1 MSDPI
6 PGTMTAIEIEGGK
19 GEATALHPVQVETP
33 QPKAGEIL
41 IRVRAA
47 GVNRPDVKQ
56 REGSY
61 PPPPGASTI
70 LGLEVAGEVAVP
82 AGRWKVGD
90 RVCALLAGGGYAQYA
105 AVDARQALPIPG
117 DLDFVHAAAIPETA
131 FTVYVNMFEH
141 GGLQAGE
148 TVLVHGGNS
157 GIGVMAIQMAKA
169 FGAKV
174 IATARGAEKTEA
186 SILLGADQAI
196 DTTAEDFGALLK
208 NSVDVILDIVGASY
222 AASNMEALKPRGRLV
237 YISMVGGNDVSLPIF
252 TIMRK
257 QLVITGSTL
266 RPRTAD
272 EKARIAA
279 QVEQRVWPWIAAGAI
294 KSLVEQTFPL
304 ADAAKAHAWM
314 DDSHVGKCVLTV

>member
-1 MSDPI
+1 MSDAI
-6 PGTMTAIEIEGGK
+6 PAMMTAIEIEGGK
-19 GEATALHPVQVETP
+19 GEASALKAVSMPTPVA
-33 QPKAGEIL
+33 KDGEIL

-47 GVNRPDVKQ
+47 GVNRPDIKQ

-70 LGLEVAGEVAVP
+70 LGLEVAGEVAVA
-82 AGRWKVGD
+82 AGRWKAGD
-90 RVCALLAGGGYAQYA
+90 RVCALLPGGGYAQYA
-105 AVDARQALPIPG
+105 TVDARSALPVPG
-117 DLDFVHAAAIPETA
+117 DLDFVHAASIPETA
-131 FTVYVNMFEH
+131 FTVYVNLFEH
-141 GGLQAGE
+141 GGLKAGE

-174 IATARGAEKTEA
+174 IATARGAEKA
-186 SILLGADQAI
+186 QACVLLGADQAI
-196 DTTAEDFGALLK
+196 DATVEDFGALLK
-208 NSVDVILDIVGASY
+208 NSIDVVLDIVGASY
-222 AASNMEALKPRGRLV
+222 AAGNMEALKPRGRLV

-266 RPRTAD
+266 RPRAAD

-279 QVEQRVWPWIAAGAI
+279 AVEKLVWPWIAEGKI
-294 KSLVEQTFPL
+294 KALVEATFPL
-304 ADAAKAHAWM
+304 DQAAAAHAWM
-314 DDSHVGKCVLTV
+314 DDSHIGKCVLTV